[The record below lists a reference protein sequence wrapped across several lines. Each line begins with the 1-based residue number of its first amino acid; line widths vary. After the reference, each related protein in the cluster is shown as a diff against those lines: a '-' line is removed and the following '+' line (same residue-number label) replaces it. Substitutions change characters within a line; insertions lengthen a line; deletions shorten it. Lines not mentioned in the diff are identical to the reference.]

1 MVKGELGHLWKG
13 PQKIFLDIGIII
25 CQFLVLG
32 ATTEYF
38 VISLAH
44 LLIIECVFVDVL
56 QNFVNVEAP
65 IIDPSKSLA
74 FAGKLIFDFLNWLAV
89 GRLAS

>member
-1 MVKGELGHLWKG
+1 M
-13 PQKIFLDIGIII
+13 
-25 CQFLVLG
+25 
-32 ATTEYF
+32 
-38 VISLAH
+38 ISLAH

-65 IIDPSKSLA
+65 VIDPSKSLA